1 MPRSAFTPA
10 AAQRQLV
17 LKLAA
22 CGTSVAEICALV
34 TGARG
39 RPVTEETLRR
49 HFAQELTEGAV
60 RANSNVAQS
69 LYNKATGGDTIA
81 AIFWLKCRAHWK
93 ETAQAVEVTGANGGP
108 LRVQSMSD
116 AELETIVTR
125 GRQSHQFRRLR

>member
-1 MPRSAFTPA
+1 MPRSTFAPA

-22 CGTSVAEICALV
+22 CGTSASEICALI
-34 TGARG
+34 TGPRG
-39 RPVTEETLRR
+39 RPVTEQTLRQ
-49 HFAQELTEGAV
+49 HFAQEMQEGAV

-116 AELETIVTR
+116 AELEAIVEH
-125 GRQSHQFRRLR
+125 GRNGRRSGRN

>member
-10 AAQRQLV
+10 VSQRQLV

-22 CGTSVAEICALV
+22 CGTSVSEICALV

-39 RPVTEETLRR
+39 RPVTEQTLRA
-49 HFAQELTEGAV
+49 HFAQELLEGAV

-81 AIFWLKCRAHWK
+81 AIFWLKCRARWK
-93 ETAQAVEVTGANGGP
+93 ETAQAVELSGANGGP
-108 LRVQSMSD
+108 LLVQSMTD
-116 AELETIVTR
+116 AELEAIVAK
-125 GRQSHQFRRLR
+125 GRQGRRARRS

>member
-1 MPRSAFTPA
+1 MPRSAFVPA
-10 AAQRQLV
+10 ASQRQLV

-22 CGTSVAEICALV
+22 CGTSVPEICALV

-39 RPVTEETLRR
+39 RPVTEQTLRT

-81 AIFWLKCRAHWK
+81 AIFWLKCRARWK
-93 ETAQAVEVTGANGGP
+93 ETAQSLELTGPNGGP
-108 LRVQSMSD
+108 LAVQSMTD
-116 AELETIVTR
+116 AQLEAIVARAKKR
-125 GRQSHQFRRLR
+125 GRPPKTK